1 MKSKLLKVI
10 ALSGLVFGLSACGES
25 SSVVPSSSQTPT
37 SEAPQT
43 SETPSSSLINFFS
56 CSSVMLWLSRR

>member
-43 SETPSSSLINFFS
+43 S
-56 CSSVMLWLSRR
+56 